1 MNPEEVLSSRTLRFS
16 LRYSIIMIVEA
27 AADAGLLLLE
37 KVYGDSA
44 STYREV
50 FLKLAGRG
58 VISGETL
65 EGMVRLVGPRNLI
78 VHRYWDVDD
87 FRILSEARSSGLRV
101 VERFVE
107 EVGRFV
113 EGL

>member
-1 MNPEEVLSSRTLRFS
+1 M
-16 LRYSIIMIVEA
+16 
-27 AADAGLLLLE
+27 
-37 KVYGDSA
+37 
-44 STYREV
+44 
-50 FLKLAGRG
+50 KLARRG

-65 EGMVRLVGPRNLI
+65 EGMVRLVGLRNLI

-87 FRILSEARSSGLRV
+87 FRILLEARSSGLRV

-107 EVGRFV
+107 EMGRFV